1 VTSWSEPSEKSPTVA
16 DDALKELS
24 REARDVSRALKQM
37 GDAAKDAQAPL
48 EGVSDAAEQSAG
60 QTQILNHALGDL
72 AADGFRSAI
81 DAALEF
87 GPALVDAATRAET
100 HQRALQQLGGAY
112 GYVQQATAGA
122 VSAEQAASVQQ
133 RVLQSGLRLSA
144 QELAAVT
151 ARAREYSRATGTE
164 LGQALDQLTDQ
175 LINPG
180 EELSRFGVRLQQGM
194 EAGDAMREALR
205 QLQEQAAQTGTSA
218 ASLSESV
225 DMASRASRE
234 AADAIAGL
242 VAQRLELA
250 QFFTQFASW
259 VTDAARATNGW
270 DEAVTAVVGTLRE
283 AIGLR
288 AGVSA
293 GAAQAAQSASGAF
306 VEQAGPAAAR
316 LRARGFNLGGIQLGQ
331 LGTQATPEQR
341 ARLLSTLASAERGG
355 APGESLGFAGGR
367 GLTRQQILQQ
377 QLASL
382 TAEIEDTARMRAAE
396 EAAAARAAEQERQ
409 REVRRRNRVAG
420 GGGGAARAA
429 APQEQP
435 VDVRIERLPSDAA
448 GLASMFGG
456 FSREIERQ
464 REARGGTLEQRIGGV
479 SLQRQSAEAELALQA
494 AGMRQG
500 EAEASQRR
508 ERIKILREQREA
520 LSGLLVEAQRE
531 EQTAR
536 AFGRPVAEVNGLIQQ
551 RIGLQTALTQTTRE
565 LVDATDAMTQSSY
578 ALSTSQQFVLD
589 KGVEVAGFLGGAF
602 TDAIFAAMDAQS
614 NAGASFAQ
622 VMEDQT
628 RAFLRN
634 LARQSVVEA
643 LKETAL
649 GIGALAVGNVP
660 GASAHFSSAAMHGA
674 VAAAAGIGAAAMGPQ
689 PNRAAGATAPATAS
703 GGATT
708 AARADDRQTGG
719 GGPLNLTINVSGA
732 AFTDAGVQV
741 AVSNSLREAVGT
753 GVLRREHLNGL
764 FGG

>member
-1 VTSWSEPSEKSPTVA
+1 VA

-448 GLASMFGG
+448 GLESFLGVG
-456 FSREIERQ
+456 FRGLRAEEIR
-464 REARGGTLEQRIGGV
+464 ARGGTLEERIQAAALRRQGG
-479 SLQRQSAEAELALQA
+479 EAELTLETAGVGGGEQRVRAENAQRQA
-494 AGMRQG
+494 
-500 EAEASQRR
+500 
-508 ERIKILREQREA
+508 RINILREQREA
-520 LSGLLVEAQRE
+520 LMGLVTEAQRE
-531 EQTAR
+531 EANAR
-536 AFGRPVAEVNGLIQQ
+536 ASQRPISEINGLIQQ
-551 RIGLQTALTQTTRE
+551 RIGLQTTLAQTTRE

-689 PNRAAGATAPATAS
+689 PNRAGGATAPATPS
-703 GGATT
+703 GGTAT

-732 AFTDAGVQV
+732 AFTDAGVQA